1 VRAKRRLVVAFAVT
15 AILATACG
23 TDAEPGT
30 SAAAAASSPGGS
42 STTLPAATTVPMSG
56 DLVRADVPRQ
66 TVTDV
71 TDAEL
76 AALVAGNT
84 EFAFD
89 LFHAAAAGDNL
100 LISPYSVA
108 AALTMTY
115 AGARGPTAE
124 EMRAA
129 LALGLAD
136 DRIHS
141 GRNELDLHISAE
153 PEPSPE
159 DDREPFAIRVANSLW
174 GQAGYPFLDEFLA
187 LLAENYDA
195 GMNLVDFQVAADDAR
210 QEINEWVE
218 DRTEG
223 RIVDLIPSGVITE
236 LTRLVVVNAIWFKAN
251 WAEQFEPSLTTDGRF
266 ATLGGADVT
275 VPMMHG
281 GGRFLHASGEGFQV
295 VRIPYAG
302 GASMVVVVPDEGR
315 YHEIVTAFGPI
326 ELTAVLRAADTRQV
340 ELTMPRFEFRSEL
353 ALKPMLED
361 LGMSTAFKD
370 PLAADGADLTGMT
383 ERRQLFVQEVV
394 HQAFI
399 TVDEQGT
406 EAAAATAVV
415 VGATSASEPAVVTL
429 DRPFLFLIQH
439 DGTGEVLL
447 VGQVTDPS

>member
-1 VRAKRRLVVAFAVT
+1 
-15 AILATACG
+15 
-23 TDAEPGT
+23 
-30 SAAAAASSPGGS
+30 
-42 STTLPAATTVPMSG
+42 MSG
-56 DLVRADVPRQ
+56 DPVRADVPRQ

-76 AALVAGNT
+76 AALAAGNT

-141 GRNELDLHISAE
+141 GRNELDLLIGAE
-153 PEPSPE
+153 PEVGPE
-159 DDREPFAIRVANSLW
+159 DDREPFTIRVANSLW

-195 GMNLVDFQVAADDAR
+195 GMNLVDFQVAAEDAR
-210 QEINEWVE
+210 LEINAWVE

-223 RIVDLIPSGVITE
+223 RIVDLIASGVITE
-236 LTRLVVVNAIWFKAN
+236 LTRLVLVNAIWFKAS
-251 WAEQFEPSLTTDGRF
+251 WTEQFDPALTVDGTF
-266 ATLGGADVT
+266 TTLDGTEVT
-275 VPMMHG
+275 VPLMHG
-281 GGRFLHASGEGFQV
+281 GGPMLVSTGDGYLLAS
-295 VRIPYAG
+295 IPYAG
-302 GASMVVVVPDEGR
+302 GTSMVVVLPDPSRFDEVAAR
-315 YHEIVTAFGPI
+315 LGPA
-326 ELTAVLRAADTRQV
+326 ELERALGSARGLDVR
-340 ELTMPRFEFRSEL
+340 LTMPRFEFRTEL
-353 ALKPMLED
+353 ELSGLLGD
-361 LGMSTAFKD
+361 LGMHTAFTD
-370 PLAADGADLTGMT
+370 AADFSGMT
-383 ERRQLFVQEVV
+383 GDRELSIGAVI

-399 TVDEQGT
+399 KVDEEGT

-415 VGATSASEPAVVTL
+415 MRVTAAIEPAVVTL
-429 DRPFLFLIQH
+429 DRPFLFVIQH
-439 DGTGEVLL
+439 DGTGEVLF